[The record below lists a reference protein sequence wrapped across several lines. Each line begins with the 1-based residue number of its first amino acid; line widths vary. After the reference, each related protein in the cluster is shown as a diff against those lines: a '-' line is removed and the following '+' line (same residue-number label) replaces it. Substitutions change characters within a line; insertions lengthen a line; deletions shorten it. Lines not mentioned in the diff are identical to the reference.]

1 MIEIKKNENEST
13 INLIRRFTKKVQ
25 VSGILKRVRQLRF
38 RNRPKSELRKKEEA
52 IKKAK
57 TKKRMDYLRKLGK
70 IE

>member
-1 MIEIKKNENEST
+1 MIETKKNENEST

-25 VSGILKRVRQLRF
+25 VSGILKRVRQLQF

-57 TKKRMDYLRKLGK
+57 IKKRVDYLRKLGK

>member
-25 VSGILKRVRQLRF
+25 GSGILKRVRQRQF
-38 RNRPKSELRKKEEA
+38 RKRPKSELQKKEEA
-52 IKKAK
+52 IKKTK
-57 TKKRMDYLRKLGK
+57 IKKRMDYLRKLGK

>member
-25 VSGILKRVRQLRF
+25 VSGILKRVRQLQF

-57 TKKRMDYLRKLGK
+57 TKKRLDYLRKLGK

>member
-25 VSGILKRVRQLRF
+25 GSGILKRVRQLQF

>member
-25 VSGILKRVRQLRF
+25 GSGILRRVRQLQF

-57 TKKRMDYLRKLGK
+57 IKKRMDYLRKLGK

>member
-1 MIEIKKNENEST
+1 MIEIKKNKNEST

-25 VSGILKRVRQLRF
+25 GSGILKRVRQLQF
-38 RNRPKSELRKKEEA
+38 RNRPKSELRKKKEA
-52 IKKAK
+52 IKRAK

>member
-1 MIEIKKNENEST
+1 MIEIKKSENEST

-25 VSGILKRVRQLRF
+25 GSGILKRVRQRQF

>member
-25 VSGILKRVRQLRF
+25 VSGILKRVRQLQF
-38 RNRPKSELRKKEEA
+38 RTRPKSELRKKEEA